1 MLPEDE
7 KVEIIDELG
16 EGGAVASDVEK
27 EEDKSKKEVDD
38 ATKEAEELSKK
49 EKEEAKERMN
59 RLEQSNKR
67 LMELFTSPDFFAKLG
82 KSMKPEPIEAKPT
95 AEVIAAEK
103 QKLEDMDRA
112 QFLSHTLS
120 QVSKA
125 SADAIKPEIEK
136 LATQMSAFITGQ
148 AENTAGGAVKD
159 FIGRVG
165 RAEFD
170 AYAEAMEAKAKTVK
184 GVSMDEI
191 YTLVS
196 GKKAPQFAQNVI
208 PNKTM
213 KPDSGLK
220 DLTEQKDLSLDAAG
234 SRNFDHIFGKY
245 KK

>member
-1 MLPEDE
+1 M
-7 KVEIIDELG
+7 EI
-16 EGGAVASDVEK
+16 
-27 EEDKSKKEVDD
+27 
-38 ATKEAEELSKK
+38 
-49 EKEEAKERMN
+49 
-59 RLEQSNKR
+59 
-67 LMELFTSPDFFAKLG
+67 FTSPDFFAKLG
-82 KSMKPEPIEAKPT
+82 KSMKPEPVKAAPT
-95 AEVIAAEK
+95 AEAVQAEK

-112 QFLSHTLS
+112 GFLAHTLS

-125 SADAIKPEIEK
+125 AADAVKPEIDK
-136 LATQMSAFITGQ
+136 LATQMSTFISGQ
-148 AENTAGGAVKD
+148 AEQTAGGAVQD

-170 AYAEAMEAKAKTVK
+170 KYAEVMEAKAKSVK

-196 GKKAPQFAQNVI
+196 GKKAPQFAQNII

-213 KPDSGLK
+213 KPGEGAK
-220 DLTEQKDLSLDAAG
+220 ELTEQKDLPIDEAG

>member
-1 MLPEDE
+1 MPIPDD

-16 EGGAVASDVEK
+16 EGGAVASEI
-27 EEDKSKKEVDD
+27 EEEGDKSKKEVDD

-67 LMELFTSPDFFAKLG
+67 LMEIFTSPDFFAKLG
-82 KSMKPEPIEAKPT
+82 KSMKPEPVEAKPT

-136 LATQMSAFITGQ
+136 LATQMSTFITGQ
-148 AENTAGGAVKD
+148 AENTAGGVVKD
-159 FIGRVG
+159 FIGRAG
-165 RAEFD
+165 QAEFD
-170 AYAEAMEAKAKTVK
+170 KYGEAMQAKAETVR
-184 GVSMDEI
+184 GLSMDEI
-191 YTLVS
+191 YELVS
-196 GKKAPQFAQNVI
+196 GKKAPKYAQNVI

-213 KPDSGLK
+213 KPGTGIK
-220 DLTEQKDLSLDAAG
+220 DLTEQKDLSMEEAG